1 MFKVTG
7 LPTPVTVCPTSEVNA
22 GQAGRIMSPS
32 FPKHYGDNLNCK
44 LTLKIPP
51 FNNTEITYDIFS
63 IESKFSLF
71 IANTHVDAASTESQ
85 YVDPYAAKRFLKC
98 ACGEESVGEGGNWT

>member
-1 MFKVTG
+1 MSKVTG

-22 GQAGRIMSPS
+22 VQAGRIMSPS

-71 IANTHVDAASTESQ
+71 IANAYVDAAST
-85 YVDPYAAKRFLKC
+85 DAAKRFLKC
-98 ACGEESVGEGGNWT
+98 ACEVESVGEGGNWT